1 METWKRPADIFRRCT
16 VICAK
21 RDGMDESELILKAEE
36 LKDRFGARVILMD
49 LPEIPVSSTQI
60 RDLLAKGM
68 SMKYYLDDK
77 VIEYIDKNDLYRR

>member
-1 METWKRPADIFRRCT
+1 
-16 VICAK
+16 
-21 RDGMDESELILKAEE
+21 
-36 LKDRFGARVILMD
+36 MD